1 MSFDKELAKELE
13 EIVVYGLS
21 QVPIP
26 YEKGNSIRVKNIVIR
41 KHKNGYRIFDIS
53 TNKHVVTTFTKT
65 AALAIAKI
73 VGESG
78 NSNDIRDIIALD
90 NKVCKNYMDALFAK
104 RAIETSKDITRIE
117 ASEVKFDIATDKAW
131 SSLAQI
137 ESYIF
142 DK

>member
-13 EIVVYGLS
+13 EIVVHGLS

-73 VGESG
+73 VAESG
-78 NSNDIRDIIALD
+78 NSNDIKDIIVLD
-90 NKVCKNYMDALFAK
+90 NKVCKHYMDALFAK
-104 RAIETSKDITRIE
+104 RTIEVSKDSIRIQ
-117 ASEVKFDIATDKAW
+117 ASETKFDIATDKAW

>member
-13 EIVVYGLS
+13 EIVVHGLS
-21 QVPIP
+21 ALPIP

-41 KHKNGYRIFDIS
+41 KHTNGYRIFDIS

-73 VGESG
+73 VAESG
-78 NSNDIRDIIALD
+78 NSNDIKDIIVLD
-90 NKVCKNYMDALFAK
+90 NKVCKHYMDALFAK
-104 RAIETSKDITRIE
+104 RTIEVSKDSIRIQ
-117 ASEVKFDIATDKAW
+117 ASETKFDIATDKAW

>member
-1 MSFDKELAKELE
+1 MSFDKQLAKELE
-13 EIVVYGLS
+13 EIVVHGLA

-65 AALAIAKI
+65 AALAIAKV
-73 VGESG
+73 VGERG
-78 NSNDIRDIIALD
+78 NSNDIKDIIVLD
-90 NKVCKNYMDALFAK
+90 NKVCKHYMDALFAK
-104 RAIETSKDITRIE
+104 RAIEASKDITRIE
-117 ASEVKFDIATDKAW
+117 ASEVKFDIATDRAW

>member
-104 RAIETSKDITRIE
+104 RAIEVSKDIQRTE

>member
-1 MSFDKELAKELE
+1 MSFDKQLAKDLE
-13 EIVVYGLS
+13 EIVVHGLA

-53 TNKHVVTTFTKT
+53 NNKHIVTTFTKT

-73 VGESG
+73 VAESG
-78 NSNDIRDIIALD
+78 NSNDIKDIIVLD
-90 NKVCKNYMDALFAK
+90 NTVCKHYMDALFAK
-104 RAIETSKDITRIE
+104 RSIEVSKDITRIE
-117 ASEVKFDIATDKAW
+117 SSEVKFDIATDKAW

>member
-104 RAIETSKDITRIE
+104 RAIEVSKEIQRTE
-117 ASEVKFDIATDKAW
+117 ASEVKFDIATDRAW

>member
-26 YEKGNSIRVKNIVIR
+26 YEKGNSIRVNNIVIR

-104 RAIETSKDITRIE
+104 RAIEVSKDIQRTE
-117 ASEVKFDIATDKAW
+117 ASEVKFDIATDRAW

>member
-1 MSFDKELAKELE
+1 MSFDKQLAKELE
-13 EIVVYGLS
+13 EIVVSGLT
-21 QVPIP
+21 QIPIP

-65 AALAIAKI
+65 AALAIAK
-73 VGESG
+73 VVAERGD
-78 NSNDIRDIIALD
+78 SNDIKDIIVLD
-90 NKVCKNYMDALFAK
+90 NTVSKHYMDAVFAK
-104 RAIETSKDITRIE
+104 RAIEISKDITRIE

>member
-1 MSFDKELAKELE
+1 MSFDKQLAKELE
-13 EIVVYGLS
+13 EIVAHGLA

-53 TNKHVVTTFTKT
+53 NNKHIVTTFTKT
-65 AALAIAKI
+65 AALAIAKT
-73 VGESG
+73 VAEHR
-78 NSNDIRDIIALD
+78 NSNNIKNITVLD
-90 NKVCKNYMDALFAK
+90 DKVCKNYMDALFAK
-104 RAIETSKDITRIE
+104 RAIETSNDIIRTE
-117 ASEVKFDIATDKAW
+117 ASEAKFDIAMDRAW

>member
-1 MSFDKELAKELE
+1 MSFDKQLAKELE
-13 EIVVYGLS
+13 EIVVSGLT

-65 AALAIAKI
+65 AALAIAKV
-73 VGESG
+73 VGERG
-78 NSNDIRDIIALD
+78 NSNDIKDIIALD
-90 NKVCKNYMDALFAK
+90 HKVSKHYMDALFAK
-104 RAIETSKDITRIE
+104 RAIEVSKDITRIE

>member
-1 MSFDKELAKELE
+1 MSFDKQLAKELE
-13 EIVVYGLS
+13 EIVLHGLA

-53 TNKHVVTTFTKT
+53 NNKHVVTTFTKT

-73 VGESG
+73 VAERG
-78 NSNDIRDIIALD
+78 NSNNIKDIIVLD
-90 NKVCKNYMDALFAK
+90 NKVCKHYMDALFAK
-104 RAIETSKDITRIE
+104 RTIEVSKDITRIE
-117 ASEVKFDIATDKAW
+117 SSEVKFDIATDKAW

>member
-1 MSFDKELAKELE
+1 MSFDKELAKELD
-13 EIVVYGLS
+13 EIVAHVLS

-53 TNKHVVTTFTKT
+53 NNKHIVTTFTKT
-65 AALAIAKI
+65 AALAIAKV

-78 NSNDIRDIIALD
+78 NSNNIKDIIVLD
-90 NKVCKNYMDALFAK
+90 NKVCKHYMDALFAK
-104 RAIETSKDITRIE
+104 RAIETSKDITRVE

>member
-1 MSFDKELAKELE
+1 MSFDKQLAKDLE
-13 EIVVYGLS
+13 EIVGHGLA

-26 YEKGNSIRVKNIVIR
+26 YQKGNSIRVKNIIIR

-53 TNKHVVTTFTKT
+53 NNKHIVTTFTKT
-65 AALAIAKI
+65 AALGIAKI
-73 VGESG
+73 VAERG
-78 NSNDIRDIIALD
+78 NSNDIKDIIVLD
-90 NKVCKNYMDALFAK
+90 NKVCKHYMDALFAK
-104 RAIETSKDITRIE
+104 RTIEVSKDITRIE
-117 ASEVKFDIATDKAW
+117 SSEVKFDIATDKAW

>member
-1 MSFDKELAKELE
+1 MNINESLTQELE
-13 EIVVYGLS
+13 SIVRANIE
-21 QVPIP
+21 QVAIP

-73 VGESG
+73 VGERG
-78 NSNDIRDIIALD
+78 NSNDIKDIIMLD

-104 RAIETSKDITRIE
+104 RAIEVSKDITRIE
-117 ASEVKFDIATDKAW
+117 ASEVKFEIATDRAW

>member
-1 MSFDKELAKELE
+1 MSFDKQLAKELE
-13 EIVVYGLS
+13 EIVVSGLS

-53 TNKHVVTTFTKT
+53 TNKHIVTTFTKT

-90 NKVCKNYMDALFAK
+90 NKVCKNYMDALFAN
-104 RAIETSKDITRIE
+104 RAIEVSKDIQRTE
-117 ASEVKFDIATDKAW
+117 ASEVKFDIATDRAW

>member
-13 EIVVYGLS
+13 EIVVHGLS

-41 KHKNGYRIFDIS
+41 KHKNGYRTFDIS

-73 VGESG
+73 VGERG
-78 NSNDIRDIIALD
+78 NSNDIKDIIVLD

-104 RAIETSKDITRIE
+104 RAIEVSKDITRIE
-117 ASEVKFDIATDKAW
+117 ASEVKFDIATDRAW

>member
-1 MSFDKELAKELE
+1 MSFDKQLAKELE
-13 EIVVYGLS
+13 EIVVHGLA

-26 YEKGNSIRVKNIVIR
+26 YQKGHSIRVKNIVIR

-65 AALAIAKI
+65 AALGIAKI
-73 VGESG
+73 VAESG
-78 NSNDIRDIIALD
+78 NSNDIKDIIVLD
-90 NKVCKNYMDALFAK
+90 NKVCKHYMDALFAK
-104 RAIETSKDITRIE
+104 RTIEVSKDSIRIE
-117 ASEVKFDIATDKAW
+117 ASEIKFDIATDKAW

>member
-1 MSFDKELAKELE
+1 MSFDKQLAKELE
-13 EIVVYGLS
+13 EIVVSGLS

-104 RAIETSKDITRIE
+104 RAIEVSKDIQRTE
-117 ASEVKFDIATDKAW
+117 ASEVKFDIATDRAW

>member
-1 MSFDKELAKELE
+1 MSFDKQLAKELE
-13 EIVVYGLS
+13 EIVVSGLS

-65 AALAIAKI
+65 AALAIAKV
-73 VGESG
+73 VGERG
-78 NSNDIRDIIALD
+78 NSNDIKDIIVLD
-90 NKVCKNYMDALFAK
+90 NKVCKHYMDALFAK

>member
-13 EIVVYGLS
+13 EIVVHGLS
-21 QVPIP
+21 ALPIP

-41 KHKNGYRIFDIS
+41 KHANGYRIFDIS
-53 TNKHVVTTFTKT
+53 TNKHVVTTFTKA
-65 AALAIAKI
+65 AALAIAKTTAEH
-73 VGESG
+73 GPS
-78 NSNDIRDIIALD
+78 NSIRDIIKLD
-90 NKVCKNYMDALFAK
+90 DTVSKNYMDALFAK
-104 RAIETSKDITRIE
+104 RAIQISKDIQRIE
-117 ASEVKFDIATDKAW
+117 ASEVKFDIATDRAW

>member
-1 MSFDKELAKELE
+1 M
-13 EIVVYGLS
+13 VYGLS

-53 TNKHVVTTFTKT
+53 NNKHIVTTFTKT
-65 AALAIAKI
+65 AALGIAKI
-73 VGESG
+73 VAERG
-78 NSNDIRDIIALD
+78 NSNDIKDIIVLD
-90 NKVCKNYMDALFAK
+90 NKVCKHYMDALFAK
-104 RAIETSKDITRIE
+104 RTIEVSKDITRIE
-117 ASEVKFDIATDKAW
+117 SSEVKFDIATDKAW

>member
-1 MSFDKELAKELE
+1 MSFDKQLAKELE
-13 EIVVYGLS
+13 EIVVHGLA

-26 YEKGNSIRVKNIVIR
+26 YQKGNSIRVKNIVIR

-73 VGESG
+73 VAESG
-78 NSNDIRDIIALD
+78 NSNDIKDIIVLD
-90 NKVCKNYMDALFAK
+90 NKVCKHYMDALFAK
-104 RAIETSKDITRIE
+104 RTIEVSKDSVRIE
-117 ASEVKFDIATDKAW
+117 ASEIKFDIATDKAW

>member
-13 EIVVYGLS
+13 EIVVHGLS
-21 QVPIP
+21 ALPIP

-41 KHKNGYRIFDIS
+41 KHANGYRIFDIS

-73 VGESG
+73 VGERG
-78 NSNDIRDIIALD
+78 NSNDIRDIIVLD

-104 RAIETSKDITRIE
+104 RAIEVSKDITRIE
-117 ASEVKFDIATDKAW
+117 ASEVKFDIATDRAW

>member
-13 EIVVYGLS
+13 EIVVHGLS
-21 QVPIP
+21 ALPIP

-41 KHKNGYRIFDIS
+41 KHTNGYRIFDIS

-73 VGESG
+73 VGERG
-78 NSNDIRDIIALD
+78 NSNDIRDIIVLD

-104 RAIETSKDITRIE
+104 RAIEVSKDITRIE
-117 ASEVKFDIATDKAW
+117 ASEVKFDIATDRAW

>member
-1 MSFDKELAKELE
+1 MSFDKELSKELE
-13 EIVVYGLS
+13 ESVVYELS

-104 RAIETSKDITRIE
+104 RAIEVSKDIQRTE

>member
-13 EIVVYGLS
+13 EIVVHGLS

-73 VGESG
+73 VGERG
-78 NSNDIRDIIALD
+78 NSNDIRDIIVLD

-104 RAIETSKDITRIE
+104 RAIEVSKDITRIE
-117 ASEVKFDIATDKAW
+117 ASEVKFDIATDRAW

>member
-1 MSFDKELAKELE
+1 MSFDKQLAKELE
-13 EIVVYGLS
+13 EIVVHGLA

-26 YEKGNSIRVKNIVIR
+26 YEKGNSIRIKNIVIR
-41 KHKNGYRIFDIS
+41 KHRNGYRIFHIS
-53 TNKHVVTTFTKT
+53 NNKHVVTTFTKT

-73 VGESG
+73 VAERG
-78 NSNDIRDIIALD
+78 NSNDIKDIIVLD
-90 NKVCKNYMDALFAK
+90 NKVCKHYMDALFAK
-104 RAIETSKDITRIE
+104 RAIEVSKDITRIE
-117 ASEVKFDIATDKAW
+117 ASEVKFDIATDRAW

>member
-1 MSFDKELAKELE
+1 MSFDKQLAKELE
-13 EIVVYGLS
+13 EIVVHGLA

-26 YEKGNSIRVKNIVIR
+26 YQKGNSIRVKNIVIR

-73 VGESG
+73 VAESG
-78 NSNDIRDIIALD
+78 NSNDIKDIIVLD
-90 NKVCKNYMDALFAK
+90 NKVCKHYMDALFAK
-104 RAIETSKDITRIE
+104 RTIEVSKDSIRIQ
-117 ASEVKFDIATDKAW
+117 ASETKFDIATDKAW

>member
-1 MSFDKELAKELE
+1 MSFDKQLAKELE
-13 EIVVYGLS
+13 EIVVHGLS

-73 VGESG
+73 VGERG
-78 NSNDIRDIIALD
+78 NSNDIKDIIMLD

-104 RAIETSKDITRIE
+104 RAIEVSKDITRIE
-117 ASEVKFDIATDKAW
+117 ASEVKFEIATDRAW